1 MFSHPFT
8 VLAGFLEIHSRILV
22 LFLKYKLTNQIKR
35 PTVNTM
41 HRAQLDQENYSVST
55 ALKYKHRGGD
65 APINLDLAISAT
77 RSSLLLYI
85 IFLIDYQRLQRGF
98 FLIFLLLLHHWGH
111 KPGNIKI
118 HNHQYLKKRHLKNA
132 YWKSSFG

>member
-1 MFSHPFT
+1 M
-8 VLAGFLEIHSRILV
+8 AGFLEIHSRILV

-98 FLIFLLLLHHWGH
+98 FLIFLLLLHH
-111 KPGNIKI
+111 
-118 HNHQYLKKRHLKNA
+118 
-132 YWKSSFG
+132 